1 MKKVTLFLLL
11 LVVALSMNSQ
21 TLLESD
27 SYGLDQY
34 IEKCS
39 DIPVLRQIN
48 GGTVFKITYEPEEA
62 WDNAMKGA
70 FEYACKIW
78 EEQLPNTLPINIHA
92 KIGVI
97 RGSNN
102 GNFYLKYNQHL
113 ITSIIL
119 MRICQAE

>member
-62 WDNAMKGA
+62 WDNAMKGPSNMRA
-70 FEYACKIW
+70 KFGKSSC
-78 EEQLPNTLPINIHA
+78 QIH
-92 KIGVI
+92 
-97 RGSNN
+97 
-102 GNFYLKYNQHL
+102 
-113 ITSIIL
+113 
-119 MRICQAE
+119 CQSTYMQK

>member
-70 FEYACKIW
+70 FEYACKN
-78 EEQLPNTLPINIHA
+78 LGRAVA
-92 KIGVI
+92 KYIA
-97 RGSNN
+97 
-102 GNFYLKYNQHL
+102 NQH
-113 ITSIIL
+113 TCKNRSNTWF
-119 MRICQAE
+119 

>member
-34 IEKCS
+34 S

-62 WDNAMKGA
+62 
-70 FEYACKIW
+70 
-78 EEQLPNTLPINIHA
+78 
-92 KIGVI
+92 
-97 RGSNN
+97 
-102 GNFYLKYNQHL
+102 
-113 ITSIIL
+113 
-119 MRICQAE
+119 

>member
-39 DIPVLRQIN
+39 DIPVLRQL
-48 GGTVFKITYEPEEA
+48 T
-62 WDNAMKGA
+62 
-70 FEYACKIW
+70 
-78 EEQLPNTLPINIHA
+78 EEQYSKSPM
-92 KIGVI
+92 
-97 RGSNN
+97 S
-102 GNFYLKYNQHL
+102 LKRPG
-113 ITSIIL
+113 I
-119 MRICQAE
+119 MR